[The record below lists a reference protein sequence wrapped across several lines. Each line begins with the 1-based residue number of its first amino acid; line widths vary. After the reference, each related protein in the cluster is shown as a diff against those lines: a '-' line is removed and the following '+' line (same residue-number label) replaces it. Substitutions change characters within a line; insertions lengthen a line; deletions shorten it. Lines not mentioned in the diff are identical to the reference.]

1 MKILDNEGELIVN
14 LTDVKDEQHLQSLLD
29 QEDTELTE
37 VMYDTP
43 YFAMSLK
50 EYKEH
55 YGEEYETA
63 QDEVV
68 STYEEW
74 MSEVR
79 IWAKD
84 CLADC
89 E

>member
-43 YFAMSLK
+43 FFAMSL
-50 EYKEH
+50 ETYKDER
-55 YGEEYETA
+55 GDDCEGCEER
-63 QDEVV
+63 VC
-68 STYEEW
+68 TYEEW

-79 IWAKD
+79 EWAKG

>member
-43 YFAMSLK
+43 FFAMSL
-50 EYKEH
+50 ETYKEN
-55 YGEEYETA
+55 YEEDLSDLE
-63 QDEVV
+63 EKIC
-68 STYEEW
+68 TYEEW

-79 IWAKD
+79 QWAQE
-84 CLADC
+84 CL

>member
-1 MKILDNEGELIVN
+1 MKILDNEGEQIVN

-43 YFAMSLK
+43 FFAMSL
-50 EYKEH
+50 EQYEEDH
-55 YGEEYETA
+55 GEYETV
-63 QDEVV
+63 QDERVC
-68 STYEEW
+68 TYEEW

-79 IWAKD
+79 EWAREA
-84 CLADC
+84 LSYG

>member
-55 YGEEYETA
+55 YGEEFETV
-63 QDEVV
+63 QDERVC
-68 STYEEW
+68 TYEEW

-79 IWAKD
+79 QWARE
-84 CLADC
+84 CL

>member
-29 QEDTELTE
+29 QEDAQLTE

-43 YFAMSLK
+43 FFAMSL
-50 EYKEH
+50 EQY
-55 YGEEYETA
+55 EEDHGKYETVE
-63 QDEVV
+63 DERVC
-68 STYEEW
+68 TYEEW

-79 IWAKD
+79 EWARE

>member
-14 LTDVKDEQHLQSLLD
+14 LTDVKDEQHLQTLLD
-29 QEDTELTE
+29 KEDNELTE
-37 VMYDTP
+37 VMFDTP
-43 YFAMSLK
+43 FFAMSLK
-50 EYKEH
+50 EYKEQ
-55 YGEEYETA
+55 YGEEFETV
-63 QDEVV
+63 QDEQVC
-68 STYEEW
+68 TYEEW

-79 IWAKD
+79 EWAKS

>member
-37 VMYDTP
+37 VMYDIP
-43 YFAMSLK
+43 FFAMSL
-50 EYKEH
+50 EQY
-55 YGEEYETA
+55 EEDHGKYETV
-63 QDEVV
+63 QDERVC
-68 STYEEW
+68 TYEEW

-79 IWAKD
+79 EWAREA
-84 CLADC
+84 LSYG

>member
-1 MKILDNEGELIVN
+1 
-14 LTDVKDEQHLQSLLD
+14 LQSLLD

-43 YFAMSLK
+43 FFAMSL
-50 EYKEH
+50 ETYKEN
-55 YGEEYETA
+55 YEEDLSDLE
-63 QDEVV
+63 EKVC
-68 STYEEW
+68 TYEEW

-79 IWAKD
+79 QWARE
-84 CLADC
+84 CL

>member
-1 MKILDNEGELIVN
+1 MRILDNEGELIVN
-14 LTDVKDEQHLQSLLD
+14 LTNVKDEQHLQSLLD

-43 YFAMSLK
+43 FFAMSL
-50 EYKEH
+50 ETYKEN
-55 YGEEYETA
+55 YEEDLSDLE
-63 QDEVV
+63 EKVC
-68 STYEEW
+68 TYEEW

-79 IWAKD
+79 QWARE
-84 CLADC
+84 CL